1 MAAHRALRE
10 RQVVPVVESRRAT
23 PRRSHLDASRSWRRT
38 VGAYVSLMKLR
49 VVELLL
55 VTTLPAMVLAERGL
69 PAPGLVVAT
78 LLGGT
83 LAAGSAHAFNQVLER
98 DIDAVMRRT
107 RRRAITTAVI
117 SPRAAAVFA
126 VVLLVVSVAVMLA
139 FVNPLAAALTVA
151 ANAFYV
157 VVYTV
162 LLKRRTSQNI
172 VWGGVAGCLP
182 TMIGWAAVTGSLAW
196 PPVLLFLVVFFWTPP
211 HYWPLAMRFRDDYAR
226 AGVPMLPVVASARAV
241 AGQIL
246 VYSWAMVATTLALWW
261 VADLGWLYGA
271 LAILAGTWF
280 LAEAHGLHARA
291 RRDETGAGVMAMRL
305 FHGSITYLTAVFLA
319 VALDVLLLG

>member
-1 MAAHRALRE
+1 
-10 RQVVPVVESRRAT
+10 VPAVESRRAT
-23 PRRSHLDASRSWRRT
+23 QRPPGLDSPSWRRT
-38 VGAYVSLMKLR
+38 IGAYASLMKLR

-55 VTTLPAMVLAERGL
+55 VTTLPAMVLAQRGL
-69 PAPGLVVAT
+69 PPPDLVVAT

-107 RRRAITTAVI
+107 RRRAITTALI
-117 SPRAAAVFA
+117 TPRAAALFA
-126 VVLLVVSVAVMLA
+126 ATLLVVSITVMLV

-157 VVYTV
+157 IVYTV

-226 AGVPMLPVVASARAV
+226 AGVPMLPVVASARVV

-246 VYSWAMVATTLALWW
+246 VYSWAMVAATLALWKI
-261 VADLGWLYGA
+261 ADLGWLYGA
-271 LAILAGTWF
+271 LAIVAGTWF
-280 LAEAHGLHARA
+280 LAGAHRLHALA
-291 RRDETGAGVMAMRL
+291 RRDETGAGLTAMRL
-305 FHGSITYLTAVFLA
+305 FHGSITYLTIVFLG

>member
-1 MAAHRALRE
+1 
-10 RQVVPVVESRRAT
+10 
-23 PRRSHLDASRSWRRT
+23 
-38 VGAYVSLMKLR
+38 MKLR

-55 VTTLPAMVLAERGL
+55 VTTLPAMVLAQRGL
-69 PAPGLVVAT
+69 PPLGLVVAT
-78 LLGGT
+78 LAGGT

-107 RRRAITTAVI
+107 RRRAVATSAI
-117 SPRAAAVFA
+117 SPGAAALFAAALLAFA
-126 VVLLVVSVAVMLA
+126 VVLMLA

-151 ANAFYV
+151 ANVFYV

-182 TMIGWAAVTGSLAW
+182 TLIGWAAVTGSLAW

-226 AGVPMLPVVASARAV
+226 AGVPMLPVVASAQVV
-241 AGQIL
+241 AAQIL
-246 VYSWAMVATTLALWW
+246 AYSWAMVITTLALWR
-261 VADLGWLYGA
+261 VADLGWLYGV
-271 LAILAGTWF
+271 LATLAGVWF
-280 LAEAHGLHARA
+280 LAEAHRLHRRA
-291 RRDETGAGVMAMRL
+291 KADGTGAGLRAMRL
-305 FHGSITYLTAVFLA
+305 FHGSISYLTVVFAA
-319 VALDVLLLG
+319 VALDVLLVT